1 LLFCFEGDILLRGFL
16 RRLEIPRLLDNTIEL
31 QSNAD
36 GLAVAVTLE
45 LFEIAL
51 VLVRLDHLA
60 NVIVNANGGIM

>member
-1 LLFCFEGDILLRGFL
+1 MLMVRQVSETCRSMFSL
-16 RRLEIPRLLDNTIEL
+16 PRTRE
-31 QSNAD
+31 S
-36 GLAVAVTLE
+36 TLS